1 MYAVKASD
9 ISAGNIKLNVPTNFS
24 GSADLK
30 LTYVTTE
37 KAGEGDSKTWDT
49 QTVNIFVN
57 PIADD
62 VTVAASSTINEDADG
77 SANKIDLKPSLTD
90 TDGSETITSVKILAS
105 SVATGYELFLGSANG
120 TSIAS
125 KLVGLYYELTPEEAN
140 SIYAKNTIPH
150 DADNIDSFNLTVVYT
165 VKDTAGSTNVT
176 QDFTHTHTV
185 NVQAVTDA
193 PTLTLGTI
201 TQKSGS
207 VTISGSTVTVVN
219 ENSEFKVPVTTTSND
234 KDGSETVT
242 KIVIS
247 GVPMG
252 VEVVGGT
259 YYGYSGSEHNG
270 IWVISNPTDNT
281 LDANGALQNIVFK
294 VNEGADFEER
304 DITITTYTKDI
315 DAEVKSA
322 SQTIHIND
330 FDGPSS
336 APGTPPLFDLSTKI
350 ATIYEDNN
358 DKVGVIDGTDI
369 YNLGKSIDVTNN
381 GGSSSGNYAI
391 TLTDFPEGTTIS
403 GYDYSYEQGGKTYYV
418 LVGTGNAADV
428 ETKLSTVI
436 VTPPT
441 DMNTGGNKDG
451 KMTFSATISTYD
463 GGTFVSG
470 QGINYE
476 ENILAV
482 TDEMTISI
490 NANNIN
496 EDGTSNLSITLSNPN
511 DGNKTELIG
520 NTITVK
526 VTENWA
532 DVATGG
538 GIKGTL
544 IDSSGKY
551 DIIDNGNGTYTITPK
566 SGQPAFTV
574 DTPITGLVYTPA
586 SNRDGNVTFEVSVQ
600 NKETGSSVTLNSTG
614 TSTISV
620 TPVIDVVINASIV
633 TATGTEDVAVTVG
646 GTTLANPVK
655 LEITAGTFSDGSEKL
670 GNIIL
675 DKVPNGFT
683 VWYKDI
689 NGDLVMATNIG
700 QSGLNTFDL
709 TPNIISDTDVT
720 RNKWLIPA
728 SADGSI
734 PEVYINAPT
743 NWSGDFDF
751 KAKFSVSEQN
761 LSTITPITV
770 DVTGHINAVADGV
783 TIDPTMTFG
792 DAFSWVSLN
801 LNANMKDIDGSET
814 MSLELTGLD
823 ESAQF
828 RLNDGTALTAVYESN
843 TWKINGITFNQINNI
858 QFSHDKSVSNVGVIA
873 NTVEIGNT
881 TEGATASAT
890 FELKVSDV
898 SGNFKLDSGLS
909 LDFSKIDTINT
920 LKNIDKID
928 LTETGS
934 NKLLNLSL
942 QDVLDMSGSSKEIKI
957 TGIAEDE
964 VSFKNEVGKT
974 WSKVAGTGSDAGF
987 DVYSNSND
995 SSVKVKVEQNITDHI
1010 I

>member
-1 MYAVKASD
+1 MKTK
-9 ISAGNIKLNVPTNFS
+9 NTTLN
-24 GSADLK
+24 
-30 LTYVTTE
+30 
-37 KAGEGDSKTWDT
+37 
-49 QTVNIFVN
+49 
-57 PIADD
+57 
-62 VTVAASSTINEDADG
+62 DADK
-77 SANKIDLKPSLTD
+77 S
-90 TDGSETITSVKILAS
+90 
-105 SVATGYELFLGSANG
+105 
-120 TSIAS
+120 
-125 KLVGLYYELTPEEAN
+125 
-140 SIYAKNTIPH
+140 
-150 DADNIDSFNLTVVYT
+150 DNFDLTVVYT
-165 VKDTAGSTNVT
+165 VKDTATGTADVT
-176 QDFTHTHTV
+176 ADFTHTHTV

-201 TQKSGS
+201 TQESGS

-675 DKVPNGFT
+675 DEVPNGFT
-683 VWYKDI
+683 VWYKV
-689 NGDLVMATNIG
+689 GTDLVMATNIG
-700 QSGLNTFDL
+700 TTGGGTFDIN
-709 TPNIISDTDVT
+709 PNITTDAAVT
-720 RNKWLIPA
+720 KNKWLVPS

-761 LSTITPITV
+761 LSTATSMEIP
-770 DVTGHINAVADGV
+770 VTGHINSVADTM
-783 TIDPTMTFG
+783 TIAPTLTFG
-792 DAFSWVSLN
+792 DAFSWVDLK

-814 MSLELTGLD
+814 MSLKITGLD
-823 ESAQF
+823 DMAQF
-828 RLNDGTALTAVYESN
+828 QLANGTAVNSLYNTGTN
-843 TWKINGITFNQINNI
+843 TWELKDITYDQINNI
-858 QFSHDKSVSNVGVIA
+858 QFAHDKSVASVGVTA

-881 TEGATASAT
+881 TEGAATASAT